1 MANSSPTSATSWH
14 PKSNRRRRSR
24 HSEHDTA
31 LLYGGY
37 RYLNVDYDR
46 SYVFDVEIQGIM
58 LGLDFRF

>member
-1 MANSSPTSATSWH
+1 MFAGVGYRIT
-14 PKSNRRRRSR
+14 
-24 HSEHDTA
+24 DTA